1 MTLTEI
7 LENHSNRS
15 EFLSSL
21 SNAERIKASSLIE
34 RLNTL
39 TSERVKFFGK
49 LGKSNKAKF
58 EALKSQSK
66 ETRIQLELI
75 INNNKS

>member
-1 MTLTEI
+1 MTLTAI
-7 LENHSNRS
+7 LENLSDRS

-21 SNAERIKASSLIE
+21 SNAERIKVSSLIE

-39 TSERVKFFGK
+39 TTERAKLFGK

-75 INNNKS
+75 INNQK